1 MLSFTEVLLRKRE
14 EEMLSEDFLNVN
26 DGTFGQEVIR
36 SEIPVLVDFW
46 AVWCAPCKMIVP
58 TLEQLAKTYKDRLKI
73 VKLNVDENMNTSS
86 KYGVMSIPT
95 LLLFKGGEIKETI
108 VGAQLQEKIVEI
120 VSKHL

>member
-1 MLSFTEVLLRKRE
+1 M
-14 EEMLSEDFLNVN
+14 SEDFLNVT
-26 DGTFGQEVIR
+26 DGAFEQEVIR

-46 AVWCAPCKMIVP
+46 AVWCAPCKMVVP
-58 TLEQLAKTYKDRLKI
+58 TLEQLAQTYKDRLKI
-73 VKLNVDENMNTSS
+73 VKLNVDKNMNTSS

-108 VGAQLQEKIVEI
+108 VGAQPQEKIVKT

>member
-1 MLSFTEVLLRKRE
+1 
-14 EEMLSEDFLNVN
+14 MLSEDFLNVT
-26 DGTFGQEVIR
+26 DGTFEQEVIL

-58 TLEQLAKTYKDRLKI
+58 TLEHLAQTYKDRLKI

-108 VGAQLQEKIVEI
+108 VGAQRQEKIVET

>member
-1 MLSFTEVLLRKRE
+1 M
-14 EEMLSEDFLNVN
+14 SEDFLNVT
-26 DGTFGQEVIR
+26 DGTFEQEVIL

-58 TLEQLAKTYKDRLKI
+58 TLEHLAQTYKDRLKI

-108 VGAQLQEKIVEI
+108 VGAQRQEKIVET